1 MQGAYEFLNENL
13 GSEKTEK
20 NYLEKELNIYKRII
34 YIYIYIYIY
43 DNNKKNIYM
52 FIYNIKFKKMPAP
65 S

>member
-1 MQGAYEFLNENL
+1 MQGVYEFLNENL

-34 YIYIYIYIY
+34 YIH